1 MSTTAAIA
9 AEPAGTHRVPLGGQA
24 LQQRL
29 DSLVHL
35 VVDVLHGSGRIVP
48 GTADHGPAAVLHD
61 LPGGCPAV
69 FQIRLILLMDVGVGA
84 GGGLPPGSSLDAW
97 WTALDVV

>member
-1 MSTTAAIA
+1 MDIAAETAVSTTAAIA

-35 VVDVLHGSGRIVP
+35 VVDVLHGSGSIAL
-48 GTADHGPAAVLHD
+48 GAADHGPAA
-61 LPGGCPAV
+61 C
-69 FQIRLILLMDVGVGA
+69 LLYT
-84 GGGLPPGSSLDAW
+84 SDA
-97 WTALDVV
+97 ADE

>member
-9 AEPAGTHRVPLGGQA
+9 AEPAGTPRVPLGGQA

-35 VVDVLHGSGRIVP
+35 VVDVLHGSGSIALGAV
-48 GTADHGPAAVLHD
+48 DHGPAAVLHD
-61 LPGGCPAV
+61 
-69 FQIRLILLMDVGVGA
+69 FT
-84 GGGLPPGSSLDAW
+84 GGLPAAMLN
-97 WTALDVV
+97 LRFRRVLQQI